1 MSNNGLLLSTKG
13 RNNSHNIDWD
23 SLSKIDEGSRFH
35 LHGLPHHE
43 DSKENKA
50 LARRFQE
57 ILSMIRLR
65 SSITI
70 SPTEASASSPS
81 IPLGQ
86 QTIEPGDESEDPV
99 NIDRA
104 FFEDCALDPE
114 FDEEDGEIVPR
125 DAIDGRFY
133 LGGDGLPWVWWI
145 ADAGRVYTKDG
156 GHHHELRH
164 EEYEYA
170 QQDSPPDGY
179 FYFRDGVDMKTY
191 FDHLDDALLYVRKEV
206 EAQFD
211 FESRFWLA
219 FCCTGP
225 RRKERDYILSHVHYN
240 HRLHL
245 IKEALERHRN
255 LRSSS

>member
-1 MSNNGLLLSTKG
+1 MDNNKPFLKTEERSNHYTADW
-13 RNNSHNIDWD
+13 NS
-23 SLSKIDEGSRFH
+23 LCKIDEGSRFR
-35 LHGLPHHE
+35 LHGLPRQE
-43 DSKENKA
+43 DSENNKVTT
-50 LARRFQE
+50 RRFQE

-65 SSITI
+65 SSITV
-70 SPTEASASSPS
+70 SPTEASACSPY
-81 IPLGQ
+81 IPPVHQ
-86 QTIEPGDESEDPV
+86 MIEPGDQSEDPV

-156 GHHHELRH
+156 GHHHEVRH

-170 QQDSPPDGY
+170 QQDSPPGGY

-211 FESRFWLA
+211 FESRLWLA

-225 RRKERDYILSHVHYN
+225 RRKERDYILSHPHYN